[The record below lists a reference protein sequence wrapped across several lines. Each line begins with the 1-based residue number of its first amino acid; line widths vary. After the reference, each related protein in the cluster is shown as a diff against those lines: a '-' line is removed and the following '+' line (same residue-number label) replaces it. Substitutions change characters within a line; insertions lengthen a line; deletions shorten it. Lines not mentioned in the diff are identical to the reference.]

1 MTDTLQIAL
10 NKLAAWKGNVRK
22 TGPKDGIDELAASI
36 ATHGLLQSL
45 VVRPAKGGKYEV
57 IAGRRRYLAL
67 QSLAKAGTLAKD
79 HPVACTLASDE
90 IDASEL
96 SLAENV
102 VRMSMHPADQ
112 FEAFRTV
119 IEKGAGIA
127 DVAARF
133 GVSESIVTK
142 RLRLGRLSPV
152 ILDAYREGRID
163 LEEAQA
169 FAITDDH
176 AAQEHVL
183 TELSDWRLDPQ
194 SIRRALTETEV
205 PASDKR
211 VRFIGLEAYEAAGG
225 SVRRDLFDDA
235 NGGYAQ
241 DVELLDRLVNDKLS
255 AVAAELS
262 GEGWSFVH
270 TMIDL
275 DYQALSE
282 FSRVSPERAELSDA
296 DQAELET
303 LSAEYDEL
311 VDSEGDDASER
322 LDELQQRMDTLTER
336 SEYWPAETLALAG
349 AVIGLSHDGSV
360 RIERGLIRKADAK
373 ALRKAAQ
380 GGETGEPANALPA
393 SLIEDLTAQRS
404 AAIGAELIRQPDI
417 ALAAMVH
424 AMTLQAFYH
433 GFAGDACVE
442 VGVREANLARL
453 IRSEADCPALAA
465 IEAER
470 ERLASILPESPD
482 ALWPWMLAQPKETLI
497 GILGFIAAIS
507 VNAVQGKGALPNSE
521 RLTHAHALA
530 GALGLDMT
538 RYFTASTEGYFA
550 RVSRSVILSAIDEA
564 NGGHAPALEKL
575 KKNELAVRAADLV
588 ANTGWL
594 PEPLRAAHKA
604 AA

>member
-1 MTDTLQIAL
+1 MTDTLAIAL
-10 NKLAAWKGNVRK
+10 NKLTAWKGNVRK
-22 TGPKDGIDELAASI
+22 TGAKDGIDELAASI

-45 VVRPAKGGKYEV
+45 VVRPAKADKYEL

-67 QSLAKAGTLAKD
+67 QSLAKAGTIAKD
-79 HPVACTLASDE
+79 YPVACTLASDE

-133 GVSESIVTK
+133 GVSETIVTK

-152 ILDAYREGRID
+152 ILSAYREGRID

-169 FAITDDH
+169 FAITEDH
-176 AAQEHVL
+176 AAQERVL

-211 VRFIGLEAYEAAGG
+211 VRFIGLEAYETAGG

-241 DVELLDRLVNDKLS
+241 DAELLERLVTDKLS
-255 AVAAELS
+255 AVAAEVS

-270 TMIDL
+270 TMTDL
-275 DYQALSE
+275 DYQALAE
-282 FSRVSPERAELSDA
+282 FTRVSPERADLSDA
-296 DQAELET
+296 DQAELDA
-303 LSAEYDEL
+303 LSAEYDRL
-311 VDSEGDDASER
+311 VDSEDYDASEC
-322 LDELQQRMDTLTER
+322 LDELQRRMDALTER
-336 SEYWPAETLALAG
+336 SEYWPAETLAVAG

-360 RIERGLIRKADAK
+360 RIERGLVRKSDAK
-373 ALRKAAQ
+373 ALRKAAKS
-380 GGETGEPANALPA
+380 EKGEPANALPA

-417 ALAAMVH
+417 ALSAMVH
-424 AMTLQAFYH
+424 AMTLQAFYD
-433 GFAGDACVE
+433 GAAGEACVE
-442 VGVREANLARL
+442 IGVREANLARL
-453 IRSEADCPALAA
+453 IKVGGDCPALAG

-482 ALWPWMLAQPKETLI
+482 ALWPWMLSQPKETLLD
-497 GILGFIAAIS
+497 ILGFIAAIS
-507 VNAVQGKGALPNSE
+507 VNAVQGKGTQPGSE

-538 RYFTASTEGYFA
+538 RYFTASAEGYFG

-564 NGGHAPALEKL
+564 HGAHAPALEKL
-575 KKNELAVRAADLV
+575 KKSELAVRAADLV

-594 PEPLRAAHKA
+594 PEPLRPTHKA

>member
-1 MTDTLQIAL
+1 MTDTLAIAL
-10 NKLAAWKGNVRK
+10 NKLTAWNGNVRK
-22 TGPKDGIDELAASI
+22 TGAKDGIDELAASI

-79 HPVACTLASDE
+79 HPVACALASNE
-90 IDASEL
+90 IDATEL

-119 IEKGAGIA
+119 IEKGASIA

-142 RLRLGRLSPV
+142 RLRLGRLSAV
-152 ILDAYREGRID
+152 ILGAYREGRID

-176 AAQEHVL
+176 AAQERVL

-225 SVRRDLFDDA
+225 SARRDLFDDA

-241 DVELLDRLVNDKLS
+241 DAELLDRLVTDKLAS
-255 AVAAELS
+255 IAAELS

-275 DYQALSE
+275 DYQALAE

-360 RIERGLIRKADAK
+360 RIERGLIRKSDAK
-373 ALRKAAQ
+373 ALRKAAR
-380 GGETGEPANALPA
+380 GEKGEPAKALPA

-404 AAIGAELIRQPDI
+404 AAIGAELIRQPEI

-424 AMTLQAFYH
+424 AMTLQAFYQVS
-433 GFAGDACVE
+433 AGDACVE
-442 VGVREANLARL
+442 VGVREAHLARL
-453 IRSEADCPALAA
+453 IRSEADCPALVA

-470 ERLASILPESPD
+470 ERLASNLPENPD
-482 ALWPWMLAQPKETLI
+482 ALWPWILAQPKETLL

-507 VNAVQGKGALPNSE
+507 VNAVQGKGALPDSE

-538 RYFTASTEGYFA
+538 RYFTASAEGYFA
-550 RVSRSVILSAIDEA
+550 RVNRSVILSAIDEA
-564 NGGHAPALEKL
+564 HGGHAPALEKL
-575 KKNELAVRAADLV
+575 KKTELAVRAADLV